1 MRTGIYVHK
10 PTAVVI
16 QASEN
21 GLKVA
26 RLGGAADFATL
37 GVTTK
42 LQLEPGVYR
51 ILSNQPVTVT
61 GNDITQVSVAG
72 KDPWPDPD
80 PGVVALSTK
89 DAIKE
94 FFASKSFVL
103 PGDDE

>member
-1 MRTGIYVHK
+1 MRTGIYVFK
-10 PTAVVI
+10 PTAIVI

-21 GLKVA
+21 GLKLA
-26 RLGGAADFATL
+26 RLRGAPDFATL
-37 GVTTK
+37 GLTTK

-61 GNDITQVSVAG
+61 GNDIKLVSVAG

-80 PGVVALSTK
+80 PGVVAMSTK
-89 DAIKE
+89 DEIKE

-103 PGDDE
+103 ADDEQ